1 MGTQNFRGDDTDWIL
16 DGRSLQHR
24 EGERMVR
31 TKSVKCENQQR
42 MNSNILRLN
51 HWYMQEMAEVSLERN
66 PGTTL

>member
-1 MGTQNFRGDDTDWIL
+1 MS
-16 DGRSLQHR
+16 RSLQHG
-24 EGERMVR
+24 EGDRMVR
-31 TKSVKCENQQR
+31 TKGVKCENQQR